1 MSENP
6 SVEVATSH
14 WLRVGDEKN
23 CDTLLAAAAHFIL
36 QVYPDEHL
44 LWEASIVCEQD
55 DDESSETAAYCF
67 AFRTRA
73 EESGARPFHQ
83 IGVAFAKTTITLLD
97 ISQKTFYLFAITKG
111 TQFSLSLRHIS
122 HSHQDL
128 FQIYF
133 TNIIFQLLSR

>member
-14 WLRVGDEKN
+14 WLRVGDEKI

-55 DDESSETAAYCF
+55 DDESSETAALF
-67 AFRTRA
+67 RIPNPSGGERSSAFPPNRCRFRKNYDYSTRHL
-73 EESGARPFHQ
+73 S
-83 IGVAFAKTTITLLD
+83 KD
-97 ISQKTFYLFAITKG
+97 ILFAITKG

>member
-14 WLRVGDEKN
+14 WLRVGDEKI

-55 DDESSETAAYCF
+55 DDESSETAALF
-67 AFRTRA
+67 RIPNPSGGERSSAFPPNRCRFRKNYDYSTRHL
-73 EESGARPFHQ
+73 S
-83 IGVAFAKTTITLLD
+83 KD
-97 ISQKTFYLFAITKG
+97 ILFICDNE
-111 TQFSLSLRHIS
+111 R
-122 HSHQDL
+122 
-128 FQIYF
+128 
-133 TNIIFQLLSR
+133 